1 MMLHVEMN
9 TEQSLF
15 KNRAFLFLWGSGMC
29 SAFSLSTYLFVEQWY
44 VIHTLN
50 QASFLGLVLM
60 ATLLPRIF
68 LMLFGGV
75 LSDRYKRST
84 IMRISSSLRISFIL
98 CLLMLLHTD
107 QLTLLTIL
115 GFAFL
120 FGSVDAF
127 YSPAN
132 ASLLPTLVPN
142 EQLTKANSLIQTSNQ
157 IALFSGPILGGVI
170 LSYSS
175 YSHVFLVIFGT
186 LCLTL
191 LFTYGIREAKTKRA
205 LQHSALSELK
215 EGLHYVLYFQQL
227 KQTLFLVIC
236 VNFFFFGPLLLGIPL
251 LVHDVLQGDAM
262 DLSYMQGAYQMG
274 MLGGAVWSGFAQTKV
289 NGLTSSVRLIGAL
302 GLFLCLLSQVQQMWL
317 YLIIL
322 LSLGVLS
329 SIINIRI
336 ITFIQSQCAE
346 QTMGRVMS
354 VVNASSNGLVPLSYA
369 LLSFLL
375 SFHVSITTI
384 MLYCGLLILVLS
396 LYFRKRMIQIED

>member
-1 MMLHVEMN
+1 MLPIEID
-9 TEQSLF
+9 TQQSLF
-15 KNRAFLFLWGSGMC
+15 KNRSFLFLWGSGMC
-29 SAFSLSTYLFVEQWY
+29 SALSLSTYLFVEQWY

-50 QASFLGLVLM
+50 QASYLGFVLM

-84 IMRISSSLRISFIL
+84 IMRISSALRISFIL
-98 CLLMLLHTD
+98 CLLALLHTD

-127 YSPAN
+127 FSPAN
-132 ASLLPTLVPN
+132 ASLLPTLVPK

-175 YSHVFLVIFGT
+175 YSHVFLMIFGT

-191 LFTYGIREAKTKRA
+191 LFTYDIRESKIKRS
-205 LQHSALSELK
+205 LQHSALFELK
-215 EGLHYVLYFQQL
+215 EGLHYVFNLQQL

-274 MLGGAVWSGFAQTKV
+274 MLGGALWSGFAQTKA

-302 GLFLCLLSQVQQMWL
+302 GLLFFLLSQAQQILL

-329 SIINIRI
+329 SIINIRF

-354 VVNASSNGLVPLSYA
+354 VVNAASNGLVPLSYA

-396 LYFRKRMIQIED
+396 LYFRKRMIQVEN

>member
-1 MMLHVEMN
+1 MLHVELN
-9 TEQSLF
+9 TERSLF
-15 KNRAFLFLWGSGMC
+15 KNRSFLFLWGSGMC
-29 SAFSLSTYLFVEQWY
+29 SALSLSTYLFVEQWY

-84 IMRISSSLRISFIL
+84 IMRISSGLRISFIL
-98 CLLMLLHTD
+98 CLLALLHLN

-115 GFAFL
+115 VFAFL

-132 ASLLPTLVPN
+132 ASSLPTLVPH

-157 IALFSGPILGGVI
+157 IALFSGPIFGGVI

-191 LFTYGIREAKTKRA
+191 LFTYGIREPKTKRV

-215 EGLHYVLYFQQL
+215 EGLHYVLHFQQL

-262 DLSYMQGAYQMG
+262 DLSYMQGSYQMG
-274 MLGGAVWSGFAQTKV
+274 MLGGALWSGFAQTKAR
-289 NGLTSSVRLIGAL
+289 GITSSVRLIGAL
-302 GLFLCLLSQVQQMWL
+302 GLFLCLLSQVQQIWL
-317 YLIIL
+317 YLTLL

-369 LLSFLL
+369 LLSLLL

-396 LYFRKRMIQIED
+396 LYFRKRMIQLED

>member
-1 MMLHVEMN
+1 MLPVEMD
-9 TEQSLF
+9 TQQSLF
-15 KNRAFLFLWGSGMC
+15 KNRSFLFLWGSGMC
-29 SAFSLSTYLFVEQWY
+29 SALSLSTYLFVEQWY

-50 QASFLGLVLM
+50 QASYLGFVLM

-84 IMRISSSLRISFIL
+84 IMRISSGLRISFII
-98 CLLMLLHTD
+98 CLLVLLHAD

-115 GFAFL
+115 GFALL

-127 YSPAN
+127 FSPAN
-132 ASLLPTLVPN
+132 ASLLPTLVSK

-191 LFTYGIREAKTKRA
+191 LFTYGIRESKIKRA
-205 LQHSALSELK
+205 RQHSALFELK
-215 EGLHYVLYFQQL
+215 EGLHYVFHFQQL
-227 KQTLFLVIC
+227 KQTLFLIIC

-251 LVHDVLQGDAM
+251 LVHDVLQGNAM

-274 MLGGAVWSGFAQTKV
+274 MLG
-289 NGLTSSVRLIGAL
+289 AL
-302 GLFLCLLSQVQQMWL
+302 GLLLFLLSQVQQISL
-317 YLIIL
+317 YLIVL

-354 VVNASSNGLVPLSYA
+354 VVNAASNGLVPLSYA

-396 LYFRKRMIQIED
+396 LYFRRRMVHLFD

>member
-1 MMLHVEMN
+1 MLHVELN
-9 TEQSLF
+9 TERSLF
-15 KNRAFLFLWGSGMC
+15 KNRSFLFLWGSGMC
-29 SAFSLSTYLFVEQWY
+29 SALSLSTYLFVEQWY

-84 IMRISSSLRISFIL
+84 IMRISSGLRISFIL
-98 CLLMLLHTD
+98 CLLALLHLN

-115 GFAFL
+115 VFAFL

-157 IALFSGPILGGVI
+157 IALFSGPIFGGVI

-191 LFTYGIREAKTKRA
+191 LFTYGIREPKTKRV

-215 EGLHYVLYFQQL
+215 EGLHYVLHFQQL

-262 DLSYMQGAYQMG
+262 DLSYMQGSYQMG
-274 MLGGAVWSGFAQTKV
+274 MLGGALWSGFAQTKAR
-289 NGLTSSVRLIGAL
+289 GITSSVRLIGAL
-302 GLFLCLLSQVQQMWL
+302 GLFLCLLSQVQQIWL
-317 YLIIL
+317 YLTLL

-369 LLSFLL
+369 LLSLLL
-375 SFHVSITTI
+375 SFQVSITTI

-396 LYFRKRMIQIED
+396 LYFRKRMIQLED

>member
-1 MMLHVEMN
+1 MLHVELN
-9 TEQSLF
+9 TERSLF
-15 KNRAFLFLWGSGMC
+15 KNRSFLFLWGSGMC
-29 SAFSLSTYLFVEQWY
+29 SALSLSTYLFVEQWY

-84 IMRISSSLRISFIL
+84 IMRISSGLRISFIL
-98 CLLMLLHTD
+98 CLLALLHLN

-115 GFAFL
+115 VFAFL

-157 IALFSGPILGGVI
+157 IALFSGPIFGGVI

-175 YSHVFLVIFGT
+175 YSRVFLVIFGT

-191 LFTYGIREAKTKRA
+191 LFTYGIREPKTKRV

-215 EGLHYVLYFQQL
+215 EGLHYVLHFQQL

-262 DLSYMQGAYQMG
+262 DLSYMQGSYQMG
-274 MLGGAVWSGFAQTKV
+274 MLGGALWSGFAQTKAR
-289 NGLTSSVRLIGAL
+289 GITSSVRLIGAL
-302 GLFLCLLSQVQQMWL
+302 GLFLCLLSQVQQIWL
-317 YLIIL
+317 YLTLL

-369 LLSFLL
+369 LLSLLL

-396 LYFRKRMIQIED
+396 LYFRKRMIQLED

>member
-1 MMLHVEMN
+1 MLHVELN
-9 TEQSLF
+9 TERSLF
-15 KNRAFLFLWGSGMC
+15 KNRSFLFLWGSGMC
-29 SAFSLSTYLFVEQWY
+29 SALSLSTYLFVEQWY

-84 IMRISSSLRISFIL
+84 IMRISSGLRISFIL
-98 CLLMLLHTD
+98 CFLALLHLN

-115 GFAFL
+115 VFAFL
-120 FGSVDAF
+120 FGSLDAF

-132 ASLLPTLVPN
+132 ASLLPTLVLN

-157 IALFSGPILGGVI
+157 IALFSGPIFGGVI

-191 LFTYGIREAKTKRA
+191 LFTYGIREPKTKRV

-215 EGLHYVLYFQQL
+215 EGLHYVLHFQQL

-262 DLSYMQGAYQMG
+262 DLSYMQGSYQMG
-274 MLGGAVWSGFAQTKV
+274 MLGGALWSGFAQTKAR
-289 NGLTSSVRLIGAL
+289 GITSSVRLIGAL
-302 GLFLCLLSQVQQMWL
+302 GLFLCLLSQVQQIWL
-317 YLIIL
+317 YLTIL

-369 LLSFLL
+369 LLSLLL

-396 LYFRKRMIQIED
+396 LYFRKRMIQLED

>member
-1 MMLHVEMN
+1 
-9 TEQSLF
+9 
-15 KNRAFLFLWGSGMC
+15 MC
-29 SAFSLSTYLFVEQWY
+29 SALSLSTYLFVEQWY

-50 QASFLGLVLM
+50 QASFLGFILM

-98 CLLMLLHTD
+98 CLLALLHLN

-132 ASLLPTLVPN
+132 ASLLPTLVPK

-191 LFTYGIREAKTKRA
+191 LFTYGIREAKTRRS

-215 EGLHYVLYFQQL
+215 EGLHYV
-227 KQTLFLVIC
+227 
-236 VNFFFFGPLLLGIPL
+236 
-251 LVHDVLQGDAM
+251 
-262 DLSYMQGAYQMG
+262 
-274 MLGGAVWSGFAQTKV
+274 
-289 NGLTSSVRLIGAL
+289 
-302 GLFLCLLSQVQQMWL
+302 
-317 YLIIL
+317 
-322 LSLGVLS
+322 
-329 SIINIRI
+329 
-336 ITFIQSQCAE
+336 
-346 QTMGRVMS
+346 
-354 VVNASSNGLVPLSYA
+354 
-369 LLSFLL
+369 
-375 SFHVSITTI
+375 
-384 MLYCGLLILVLS
+384 
-396 LYFRKRMIQIED
+396 